1 MNSIVGEYAFSG
13 HSGRADTWSGKPIQV
28 GSSIDFVPHLPHNSC
43 MSIDTAISSE
53 TLARMQQAADQAAK
67 GIRDPVKMREAFG
80 EMTRLRE
87 ALRSR
92 IGTVDWAVGLVRDAR
107 DQ

>member
-1 MNSIVGEYAFSG
+1 
-13 HSGRADTWSGKPIQV
+13 
-28 GSSIDFVPHLPHNSC
+28 
-43 MSIDTAISSE
+43 
-53 TLARMQQAADQAAK
+53 MQQAADQAAK

-107 DQ
+107 DP